1 MRFFRYICN
10 MRPLF
15 LYIITF
21 AVSIF
26 LTTWCDISASD
37 SGYKFTSISSKDGL
51 SYNAVKCMIQDSRG
65 YIWTGTYKG
74 LNRYDGTRVKNY
86 NRKDLGVASDY
97 ISALSEDAAGNIL
110 VGTDNGIVI
119 YDYNTDSFRRPRGAG
134 VLDDRVYDIRRD
146 SKGISWIGAR
156 AQGLFRYDPRTD
168 IISRIDIKAG
178 NGEFISDIY
187 RIVIDRNDRM
197 YAAVY
202 CDDIYII
209 SDSVSLKRIELP
221 GKAGYFGK
229 DDIEGITVSPKS
241 NNLLYIASKRHGL
254 CELNVRTREVS
265 VLYTLPADSRPVGLS
280 VFGSTLWMP
289 TTSGLVRYQTDEH
302 SSMTLRHDS
311 SDRLSLPEDYATA
324 ALQTSD
330 GSLFVGTVS
339 RGVAYHHPVQ
349 DLFRKFYRTD
359 DGVSLES
366 GTVCSFAQGND
377 GTVWVAT
384 KTAGLLRFDPVTG
397 ALGTC
402 RSIQGLPERI
412 NALCMD
418 GEQLWIGYHKGLCR
432 YDTRAGIVKS
442 YKHFIVSDMDIDNR
456 VLYIFRASDG
466 DIFLCT
472 SVGVMAY
479 DRRNDRFN
487 KVKCLGDRAIEYMM
501 EDGDGTIWTA
511 SYDQGVYA
519 YDKFSGKVIGHWCD
533 GDVSEM
539 ISSMCLDRNGHV
551 WAIGFSSGFFL
562 YDSPRFLPYNKEN
575 TPALP
580 TEIFFSAQSD
590 EYGNLWLG
598 SDNGLIRFNADN
610 GSLKVFN
617 STSGLIDDF
626 LNKSS
631 IVLGNGDFLFGSTD
645 GFIMFNPSDFQA
657 KRGNSNVAITD
668 LVVGDGVVVPSS
680 GAAISENI
688 DVTGAVRLKPGD
700 NSFGFN
706 LAVPSSDF
714 PVGDRIL
721 CRLVGYDK
729 DWRDVSADMDVFY
742 YNVPAGKYVFRI
754 AASDASGEQTAAHR
768 DIVIE
773 LLPPFWQS
781 PAGLAII
788 VISVLLVT
796 ASVIVVII
804 KRQEFR
810 HRKMQEETEKQ
821 REKDMLN
828 EKMTFFSNVIHE
840 IKTPLTLMRTPL
852 QNIISEEKS
861 AVVMDDLKIIR
872 NSTDYMDRLVK
883 ELLDFVKVEQHGYVL
898 DRKNIDIVDRISY
911 VCYNFSEMAKDHNL
925 RLRFT
930 HEPDHIILAADDK
943 ALMKILNNLI
953 HNAIKYAESYI
964 DINAGMDGDYVVI
977 SFRNDGPRIPKS
989 RRDEIFKPFVQ
1000 FSSDKAA
1007 YSQSFGIGL
1016 PLAKTLAELHGG
1028 SLTLSDSEETGFI
1041 LRLPVKTIAENETGP
1056 AEDAADKYSSMPL
1069 LLLVEDNAELQ
1080 AYLKRKLKPEY
1091 RIVSASSAE
1100 AAADLLKTNRA
1111 DLVLTDIALQGMSGV
1126 ELCGKIT
1133 SSPETAHIPVIIL
1146 SAISSEDTKI
1156 KCMECGAALYIEK
1169 PFTLDY
1175 LQACIKSVLEKRM
1188 RVNDARP
1195 EPETQPDFRPV
1206 NLVERDADFLR
1217 KLDNE
1222 IKERMSD
1229 PSFSVLNLEEALCMS
1244 RSSLTRKIRGICGA
1258 SPVEYLRSRRL
1269 AAAAE
1274 MLAGRKYRVS
1284 EVCYAVGFRSPSYF
1298 SKCFKEAYGCVPAEY
1313 AERNATDSPKNEIN

>member
-1 MRFFRYICN
+1 MK
-10 MRPLF
+10 PHF
-15 LYIITF
+15 LYILAIIT
-21 AVSIF
+21 SLLLIQGN
-26 LTTWCDISASD
+26 DISATD
-37 SGYKFTSISSKDGL
+37 GGYKFTSISSQDGL

-65 YIWTGTYKG
+65 YIWAGTYKG

-119 YDYNTDSFRRPRGAG
+119 YDYEADAFRRPGGAG
-134 VLDDRVYDIRRD
+134 ILDDRVYDIRRD

-156 AQGLFRYDPRTD
+156 AQGLFRYDPQTD
-168 IISRIDIKAG
+168 AMSRADIRNG
-178 NGEFISDIY
+178 NGEAVSDIY

-202 CDDIYII
+202 CDDLYII
-209 SDSVSLKRIELP
+209 RDSTSLKRMEIP
-221 GKAGYFGK
+221 GMAGYFGK
-229 DDIEGITVSPKS
+229 DDIEGIALSPKS
-241 NNLLYIASKRHGL
+241 NNLLYVASKRHGL
-254 CELNVRTREVS
+254 CELNIRTGKVS
-265 VLYTLPADSRPVGLS
+265 VLLTLPADSRPVGLS
-280 VFGSTLWMP
+280 VCGNTLWMP
-289 TTSGLVRYQTDEH
+289 TTSGLVKYQTDEH
-302 SSMTLRHDS
+302 CGITLKHDS

-397 ALGTC
+397 ALRTC

-432 YDTRAGIVKS
+432 YDTRTGIVKS
-442 YKHFIVSDMDIDNR
+442 YRHFLVSDMDIDNR
-456 VLYIFRASDG
+456 VLYIFRATDG

-479 DRRNDRFN
+479 DRKNDKFD
-487 KVKCLGDRAIEYMM
+487 KVRCLGDRAIEYMA
-501 EDGDGTIWTA
+501 EDGDGTIWIA
-511 SYDQGVYA
+511 SYNQGVYA
-519 YDKFSGKVIGHWCD
+519 YDKFSGKVTGHWCD
-533 GDVSEM
+533 GEVSEM
-539 ISSMCLDRNGHV
+539 ISSMCLDHDGRI
-551 WAIGFSSGFFL
+551 WAIGFSSGFFR
-562 YDSPRFLPYNKEN
+562 YDPPRFLPYNKEN
-575 TPALP
+575 IPALP
-580 TEIFFSAQSD
+580 TEIFFSALPD
-590 EYGNLWLG
+590 DYGNLWLG
-598 SDNGLIRFNADN
+598 SDKGLIRFNADN

-657 KRGNSNVAITD
+657 KGGNSDVAITD
-668 LVVGDGVVVPSS
+668 LVVGDGVIVPSS
-680 GAAISENI
+680 SAAISENI
-688 DVTGAVRLKPGD
+688 DVTGTVRLKPGD

-754 AASDASGEQTAAHR
+754 AASDASGEQTTAHK

-788 VISVLLVT
+788 VLSILLVT

-810 HRKMQEETEKQ
+810 NRKMREETEKQ

-828 EKMTFFSNVIHE
+828 EKMAFFSNVIHE
-840 IKTPLTLMRTPL
+840 IKTPLTLIRTPL

-861 AVVMDDLKIIR
+861 AAVLDDLKIIR

-883 ELLDFVKVEQHGYVL
+883 ELLDFVRVEQHGYVL

-911 VCYNFSEMAKDHNL
+911 VCYNFSETAKDRNL
-925 RLRFT
+925 RLKFT
-930 HEPDHIILAADDK
+930 HEADHIILAADEK

-964 DINAGMDGDYVVI
+964 DINAGIDGSNVVV
-977 SFRNDGPRIPKS
+977 SFRNDGPQIPKS
-989 RRDEIFKPFVQ
+989 RREEIFKPFVQ
-1000 FSSDKAA
+1000 FSNDRAG

-1028 SLTLSDSEETGFI
+1028 SLTLSDSDETGFI
-1041 LRLPVKTIAENETGP
+1041 LRLPVKTIAESEPTP
-1056 AEDAADKYSSMPL
+1056 AEEVGDTYRSLPL
-1069 LLLVEDNAELQ
+1069 ILLVEDNAELQ
-1080 AYLKRKLKPEY
+1080 AYLKRKLRQEY

-1100 AAADLLKTNRA
+1100 TALELLKTNKA
-1111 DLVLTDIALQGMSGV
+1111 DLILTDIALQGMSGV

-1133 SSPETAHIPVIIL
+1133 SSPKTAHIPVIIL
-1146 SAISSEDTKI
+1146 SAISSEETKI

-1175 LQACIKSVLEKRM
+1175 LQACITSVLEKKRM
-1188 RVNDARP
+1188 LNGVRTESEA
-1195 EPETQPDFRPV
+1195 QPDLRPT
-1206 NLVERDADFLR
+1206 NLVERDADFLK

-1222 IKERMSD
+1222 ITERMSD
-1229 PSFSVLNLEEALCMS
+1229 PSFTVLNLEEALCMS
-1244 RSSLTRKIRGICGA
+1244 RSSLTRKIRGILGT

-1274 MLAGRKYRVS
+1274 MLASGKYRVN
-1284 EVCYAVGFRSPSYF
+1284 EVCYSIGFRSPSYF
-1298 SKCFKEAYGCVPAEY
+1298 SKCFKDAYGCLPAEY
-1313 AERNATDSPKNEIN
+1313 ATRNATDSPKNEIN